1 MNEFKSE
8 IDSLLKVKTLIDN
21 FEREEFMQSEK
32 VIKKIHR
39 SNEKMYRKI
48 EKNQRKINKMINRKI
63 RRTELIFEIDTL
75 IIKMNIKEC
84 HLQLSK
90 TSKYYQT
97 TNKFK
102 EIQGEMMILILSIA
116 IVGLHCLSRFLK
128 QRLEKEKLINE

>member
-1 MNEFKSE
+1 MESE
-8 IDSLLKVKTLIDN
+8 QI
-21 FEREEFMQSEK
+21 
-32 VIKKIHR
+32 IKKAYKN
-39 SNEKMYRKI
+39 NEKMY
-48 EKNQRKINKMINRKI
+48 RKI

-102 EIQGEMMILILSIA
+102 EIQDEMMILILSIA